1 MKLKKGA
8 ILSNLLTL
16 KIKDASG
23 DLYFPES
30 IDDIVRFSYEFDD
43 FRVISGGSN
52 IVAGKLEKPVQYMGS
67 MIGTSSTED
76 VSENAVRTF
85 MPAGAP
91 INKVIDYSVKNGLS
105 GLEFMAG
112 IPGTVGGAISGNA
125 APKDSSWDDVCG
137 SVYYVRKGAVSMF
150 IPEFG
155 YRTLKNA
162 PEAPYVIYGADLI
175 LVKDSPENVRKRV
188 LYYLSKRMR
197 ITKPSAGSLFKNP
210 DIEPAGSLLEKAGM
224 KGYEVNG
231 ACLSP
236 KHANI
241 VINNGGASFD
251 DFCRLKDEAQ
261 NRVLKMFNINLE
273 LEVKYWYA

>member
-1 MKLKKGA
+1 MKLKKDA

-16 KIKDASG
+16 KVKDASC

-30 IDDIVRFSYEFDD
+30 LDDIVRFSYEFEN
-43 FRVISGGSN
+43 FKVISGGSN
-52 IVAGKLEKPVQYMGS
+52 IIAGKVKSPVLYMGS

-85 MPAGAP
+85 MPAGAQ

-125 APKDSSWDDVCG
+125 APKESSWDDVCG

-155 YRTLKNA
+155 YRTLKNP
-162 PEAPYVIYGADLI
+162 PESPFVIYGADLI
-175 LVKDSPENVRKRV
+175 LVKDTSENVRKRV

-197 ITKPSAGSLFKNP
+197 ITNPSAGSLFKNP
-210 DIEPAGSLLEKAGM
+210 EIEPAGSLLEKAGM

-231 ACLSP
+231 ACLSQ

-241 VINNGGASFD
+241 VINTGGAAFE
-251 DFCRLKDEAQ
+251 DFCRLKDEASK
-261 NRVLKMFNINLE
+261 RVLEKFNINLE
-273 LEVKYWYA
+273 LEVKYWYE